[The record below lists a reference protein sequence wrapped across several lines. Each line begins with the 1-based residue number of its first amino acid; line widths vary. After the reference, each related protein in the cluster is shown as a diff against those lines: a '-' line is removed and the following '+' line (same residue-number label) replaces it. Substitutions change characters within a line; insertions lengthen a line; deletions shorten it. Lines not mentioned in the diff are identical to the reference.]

1 MVHFVVGEAQERAQL
16 NLHESMP
23 LWLSIQRV
31 GIGADAQERSPV
43 PLRDSSEDLS
53 DLDLVEDSPADEC
66 SQGSSA
72 HGQDDGDADSDEH
85 GGSDSSGKTPLDGAT
100 SLVAMF
106 GTGWLNSK
114 VFNVLYNRVAK
125 RPVYLDKASLT
136 AVNNFKRA
144 LCKERGKDA
153 YDWNRNLSANLD
165 QLAVVRRHLA
175 EHHETLSGD
184 DARRC
189 LWKWI
194 YNFRLNREQRELR
207 NKQQRSIFNTILHRE
222 LGCQHR
228 AQEVVKFGAAGLAN
242 DIIAEGEEAVLD
254 RFIAYICRI
263 EKAVDE
269 KRQRG
274 RDLESRQRT
283 GRGDAQER
291 AHSPHDEGT
300 KPNSKGAPPIC
311 AYEQPAKGKGK
322 GAKNKHGTPDRGCRD
337 VVHPPY
343 DKKMKPKS
351 RGSPSIPTHVPE
363 QHAQGKGKGAKDK
376 QESVG
381 RGCQDVRK
389 TSWKGTG
396 DADAAKRKRRGRE
409 DNDKRADGRVQKRHH
424 LESFTL
430 SDEDLEADRPKHV
443 RKRAL

>member
-16 NLHESMP
+16 NLHVSMP

-144 LCKERGKDA
+144 LCKTRGKDA

-269 KRQRG
+269 NTQRG
-274 RDLESRQRT
+274 QDPDSRPRT

-291 AHSPHDEGT
+291 AHSPHDKGT
-300 KPNSKGAPPIC
+300 TTNSKGPPLIRAYVPPAKGKGKRANENTQRGRDLDSRQRTGRGGAQERAHSAHDEDTKTNSKGAPLIR
-311 AYEQPAKGKGK
+311 AYVQPAKGKGK
-322 GAKNKHGTPDRGCRD
+322 GAKNKHGTPDRGCRHVRRAPWTSTNEAD
-337 VVHPPY
+337 VARRKNERWENDDTHPA
-343 DKKMKPKS
+343 
-351 RGSPSIPTHVPE
+351 RGSKKS
-363 QHAQGKGKGAKDK
+363 
-376 QESVG
+376 
-381 RGCQDVRK
+381 C
-389 TSWKGTG
+389 
-396 DADAAKRKRRGRE
+396 RR
-409 DNDKRADGRVQKRHH
+409 DGFIQW
-424 LESFTL
+424 
-430 SDEDLEADRPKHV
+430 
-443 RKRAL
+443 